1 MNHINNEPYELLKE
15 NPTPKIKVKIL
26 KQLRVLKDKEF
37 LDNKLYYCL
46 KLTDSPA
53 A

>member
-1 MNHINNEPYELLKE
+1 MNHINNESYELLKE
-15 NPTPKIKVKIL
+15 NPTPKIKAKIL
-26 KQLRVLKDKEF
+26 KQVKVLKDEF
-37 LDNKLYYCL
+37 IDNKLYYCL